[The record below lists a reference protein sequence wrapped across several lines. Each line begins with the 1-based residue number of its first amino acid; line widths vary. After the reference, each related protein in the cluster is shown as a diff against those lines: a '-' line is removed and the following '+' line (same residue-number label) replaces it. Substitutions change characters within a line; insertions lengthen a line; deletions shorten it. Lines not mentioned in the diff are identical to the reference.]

1 MIQKTLIIHFLRTQ
15 NEKYLSMEPEPPG
28 AAFFCLKPEPT
39 QFGRSQSQSRLR
51 DLGLPEPP
59 KKVWLRNTVSN
70 GSKVIKK
77 IFNLAYYIYTF
88 NIVRSFYLYSV
99 HCHKLNFSIFKNC
112 LLATA
117 VSRCEASF
125 QL

>member
-1 MIQKTLIIHFLRTQ
+1 
-15 NEKYLSMEPEPPG
+15 MEPEPPG
-28 AAFFCLKPEPT
+28 AAFFCLKPEQT

-77 IFNLAYYIYTF
+77 ILTLLITFILLILYIVSIY
-88 NIVRSFYLYSV
+88 IVFTV
-99 HCHKLNFSIFKNC
+99 IN
-112 LLATA
+112 
-117 VSRCEASF
+117 
-125 QL
+125 